1 MDSINLGHS
10 LQPTE
15 APTPPTGSG
24 LTKKQKIIAFIRK
37 NKRLLLIALGV
48 LLLAG
53 GGWWWVAATKTPAVV
68 VETPTP
74 TPSPT
79 PTPATMPSLLN
90 GAIVATEIYNRRPT
104 AVMIENSPDARPQR
118 GLVNADVVYEAMVE
132 GSITRFMAVF
142 QQDPPAKA
150 GPIRSARSYY
160 IDWLSEYDA
169 AYVHAGGSPTALDR
183 IRSYG
188 IKDYPH
194 STESV
199 FWREPKAGVASEH
212 TLFGDIKTISQNA
225 VSKKGWPATSDY
237 KPWLFKDKADV
248 PGSTGPISINYGGAQ
263 FKVDWT
269 FDKTTS
275 DYSRSMAGAAHKDR
289 DSGEQI
295 KARTIVVMT
304 VERAANAPYKDTKKE
319 SEWSM
324 ATIGSGPVSVFQDG
338 GRIDGIW
345 KKTSRTERTRF
356 YDAASKEIELNR
368 GKIWVQV
375 IPPTSTIT
383 VAAPPA
389 V

>member
-1 MDSINLGHS
+1 M
-10 LQPTE
+10 
-15 APTPPTGSG
+15 
-24 LTKKQKIIAFIRK
+24 LTKKQKILAFVRK
-37 NKRLLLIALGV
+37 NKRLLLIILAV
-48 LLLAG
+48 LILCG

-90 GAIVATEIYNRRPT
+90 GVVVATELYNRRPV

-118 GLVNADVVYEAMVE
+118 GLAGADLVYEAMVE
-132 GSITRFMAVF
+132 GSITRFMAVYSQSF
-142 QQDPPAKA
+142 PTNV
-150 GPIRSARSYY
+150 GPVRSARSYY
-160 IDWLSEYDA
+160 LDWLSEYDA
-169 AYVHAGGSPTALDR
+169 IYAHAGGSPTALDR

-194 STESV
+194 NNDSY
-199 FWREPKAGVASEH
+199 WREPKAGVASEH
-212 TLFGDIKTISQNA
+212 TLYADVSKIAGFA
-225 VSKKGWPATSDY
+225 VSKKGWSTTSDY
-237 KPWLFKDKADV
+237 KPWLFKDPADV
-248 PGSTGPISINYGGAQ
+248 AAATGPITINYSGAQ

-269 FDKTTS
+269 FSNATNE
-275 DYSRSMAGAAHKDR
+275 YSRSMAGAAHKDR

-295 KARTIVVMT
+295 KAKTVVVMT
-304 VERAANAPYKDTKKE
+304 VQRAANAPYKDTKKE

-324 ATIGSGPVSVFQDG
+324 TTIGSGPVSVFFDG
-338 GRIDGIW
+338 ARIDGTW

-356 YDAASKEIELNR
+356 YDSADKEIELNR

-375 IPPTSTIT
+375 IPPTSTVT